1 VKASCRN
8 APPGDVVVV
17 VELVVVEVVE
27 VDVVPHVHEVV
38 VIVEPVV
45 ELVVELVVVLVVE
58 LVVVE
63 VVVVVTGQ
71 LGSPGCPVQVQSPAL
86 HWARRFLV
94 HVLAAIPVNAPHA
107 ALISSAQDFLLHA
120 GGGAAVATE
129 ETKTPAPRSATA
141 ANVTTTFLVL
151 VIVRSLC
158 GRSDCATSV
167 RRAVPAA
174 PFRARP
180 RESVKGF

>member
-27 VDVVPHVHEVV
+27 VDVVPHVHEVLV
-38 VIVEPVV
+38 VVLVIVEPVV

-120 GGGAAVATE
+120 GGAA
-129 ETKTPAPRSATA
+129 
-141 ANVTTTFLVL
+141 
-151 VIVRSLC
+151 C
-158 GRSDCATSV
+158 C
-167 RRAVPAA
+167 
-174 PFRARP
+174 
-180 RESVKGF
+180 